1 LHSLRKETLNPE
13 FYTAFEF
20 QVRGV
25 PIWYMIL
32 ECILRMQLALQVA
45 ILKQLAG

>member
-25 PIWYMIL
+25 QIRYLIL
-32 ECILRMQLALQVA
+32 EYILRLQLALQVERV
-45 ILKQLAG
+45 LFLQS